1 MSEQKPKYHIYFH
14 NFLIW
19 FALWAFALL
28 CFAYCWRNI
37 DYAWQDHYVGMDF
50 AVIVGASLLL
60 AALGI
65 MLIKTRFDLA
75 AYREKALKELPGCC
89 YAGAVICIL
98 NGLVDK
104 NYFEGD
110 NFSRLLFAGVIVAVW
125 GFVLNRYYKERAC
138 LFVN

>member
-1 MSEQKPKYHIYFH
+1 MSEKKPKYHIFFH
-14 NFLIW
+14 NFMIW
-19 FALWAFALL
+19 FALIAFALV
-28 CFAYCWRNI
+28 CFAFCWRNI
-37 DYAWQDHYVGMDF
+37 DSACQDGYSGMDLV
-50 AVIVGASLLL
+50 VIVAVNLLL

-75 AYREKALKELPGCC
+75 AYRKKVLKELPACC

-110 NFSRLLFAGVIVAVW
+110 LFPQMIFAGVIVAVW
-125 GFVLNRYYKERAC
+125 GFVLNRYYKERADH
-138 LFVN
+138 FAN